1 MKDINNHPYYNRPSL
16 QSSFQIAVI
25 SFLCLVGILI
35 GMGILE
41 YNKRGSNEVNDF
53 DDIYI
58 KELNDSIGDT
68 LVNGEVC

>member
-1 MKDINNHPYYNRPSL
+1 M
-16 QSSFQIAVI
+16 
-25 SFLCLVGILI
+25 GMLI

-68 LVNGEVC
+68 IVNGEVC